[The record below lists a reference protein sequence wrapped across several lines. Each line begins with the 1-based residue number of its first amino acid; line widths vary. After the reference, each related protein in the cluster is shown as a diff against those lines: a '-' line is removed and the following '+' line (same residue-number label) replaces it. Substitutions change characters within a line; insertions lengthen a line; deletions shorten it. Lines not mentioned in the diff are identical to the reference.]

1 METRINKKINS
12 YIYQLKNDMKNMI
25 EAKCSIE
32 SERNSL
38 INYINE
44 ISILELEQ
52 SDFSK
57 RKRIRNNVP
66 IYERCNAK
74 RANGDR
80 CTRKKKD
87 GKDYCGTHIKCQPHG
102 IVTDKDT
109 GETNVKKILV
119 RTQDINGVIYYID
132 DFNNVYYHQDIM
144 NNIHNPRV
152 VSKYKY
158 DKITDTYEIENT
170 T

>member
-1 METRINKKINS
+1 METRINKKIS
-12 YIYQLKNDMKNMI
+12 CYIHDVKNDLKTMI
-25 EAKCSIE
+25 QAKCSIE
-32 SERNSL
+32 SEKNSL
-38 INYINE
+38 INFIDQIN
-44 ISILELEQ
+44 ILELEQ

-87 GKDYCGTHIKCQPHG
+87 GKDYCGTHLKSQPHG
-102 IVTDKDT
+102 IISNEDT
-109 GETNVKKILV
+109 NETNFKNILV

-144 NNIHNPRV
+144 NNIHNPRI

-158 DKITDTYEIENT
+158 DKNTDTYEIINT